1 MYSWLEDSWQQLN
14 QARLQGRLPH
24 ALLIRGQD
32 GIGKQ
37 ALALQTASALL
48 CGQSDAEGRACGQC
62 TACGWLQAG
71 THPDLIQLEPEET
84 GKAIKVDQIR
94 ALSGKLAMTSHGGR
108 HKVAIIRPA
117 EAMNVNAANSLLKT
131 LEEPAADTLLLLL
144 SAAPGRLP
152 ATVRSRCQQLAVATP
167 ATQLAQQWLQA
178 EGLGADDVLRYL
190 ELANGAP
197 LRARDMAGADSAALR
212 DQRLDQLVAVGSGR
226 LDPLQAAK
234 DWQGDAQRQSLEWW
248 RLWLQALIRWKLAD
262 RPPQEPDVVQKLQQ
276 FTERVDCRQM
286 FDLSDRIAKALNSMG
301 SGLNQQL
308 VLEDLLISWAKLPKR
323 TGARIQAGNR

>member
-1 MYSWLEDSWQQLN
+1 MYTWLEASWQQLN
-14 QARLQGRLPH
+14 QARLQDRLPH

-32 GIGKQ
+32 GVGKQ
-37 ALALQTASALL
+37 ALALHTAGALL
-48 CGQSDAEGRACGQC
+48 CEQPDAEGNACGRC
-62 TACGWLQAG
+62 AACGWLQAG
-71 THPDLIQLEPEET
+71 THPDLIRLEPAEA

-94 ALSGKLAMTSHGGR
+94 ELGSALAMTSHGGR

-167 ATQLAQQWLQA
+167 DTAQARQWLQS
-178 EGLGADDVLRYL
+178 EGLGADTVLRYL
-190 ELANGAP
+190 ELADGAP
-197 LRARDMAGADSAALR
+197 LRAREMAEADSAALR
-212 DQRLDQLVAVGSGR
+212 DQRLEQLAAVGSGR
-226 LDPLQAAK
+226 MDPLQAAK

-276 FTERVDCRQM
+276 FTERVDCCQM

-308 VLEDLLISWAKLPKR
+308 VLEDLLISWARLPKR
-323 TGARIQAGNR
+323 TGARTRAGNR